1 MRSARLISTCV
12 FFCVLPCCFAGTEQ
26 PLPTEAQTS
35 ILAALRQHTG
45 GTQKGAQN
53 PASPK
58 LTGIRPWA
66 QLAKLSSSNQF
77 PYFFGASVAIS
88 GNTIVVGAPNGGYAG
103 VFVKP
108 ATGWRN
114 MTEVATLNPSG
125 ELCDFGTS
133 VAISGDTIVVGQPQ
147 SQFCSTSLG
156 TAYVFVKP
164 PGGWGGTLTPTAT
177 LTASDAAA
185 NDALGFSVS
194 IDGGT
199 VVAGAPGTYASNDPG
214 AAYVFV
220 EPSNGWVNMTQ
231 TAKLTASDGVA
242 DELFGTAVSVSG
254 ATVFAG
260 APNAAI
266 SNNQSQ
272 GAAYAFVEPSGG
284 WSNMTQTAKLTASDG
299 ATSNSFGT
307 SVAVDVQSV
316 VIGAPNGTPGGEA
329 YVFVEPASGW
339 MNMNQTA
346 KLAATGGYSQDLM
359 GSSVS
364 VGGNRIVVGAPQY
377 QSNYSGCRFCR
388 AGAAYVFEKPTTG
401 WVDETQKAKLTG
413 SDAR

>member
-103 VFVKP
+103 VFIKP
-108 ATGWRN
+108 ASGWQN
-114 MTEVATLNPSG
+114 MTEVATLNSWG
-125 ELCDFGTS
+125 EACDFGTA

-147 SQFCSTSLG
+147 IQFCSTSLG
-156 TAYVFVKP
+156 AAYVFVKP
-164 PGGWGGTLTPTAT
+164 PGGWSGTLTQTAV
-177 LTASDAAA
+177 LTASDGVEF
-185 NDALGFSVS
+185 DALGSSIS
-194 IDGGT
+194 IDGNT
-199 VVAGAPGTYASNDPG
+199 VVAGAPGTFATSDTG

-220 EPSNGWVNMTQ
+220 EPSNGWANMTQ

-242 DELFGTAVSVSG
+242 GDVFGTAVSISVT
-254 ATVFAG
+254 TVVAG

-266 SNNQSQ
+266 
-272 GAAYAFVEPSGG
+272 
-284 WSNMTQTAKLTASDG
+284 
-299 ATSNSFGT
+299 
-307 SVAVDVQSV
+307 
-316 VIGAPNGTPGGEA
+316 
-329 YVFVEPASGW
+329 
-339 MNMNQTA
+339 
-346 KLAATGGYSQDLM
+346 
-359 GSSVS
+359 
-364 VGGNRIVVGAPQY
+364 GGNKY
-377 QSNYSGCRFCR
+377 QG
-388 AGAAYVFEKPTTG
+388 
-401 WVDETQKAKLTG
+401 
-413 SDAR
+413 